1 VGRPE
6 GVGREETGTV
16 NDKPDDPTARSE
28 PGCDLSLP
36 AAALAA
42 VAALPEAGEGA
53 LSGLYPFLAAP
64 DPVVDELPFLFLPE
78 RPHRPPTRDVLR
90 RVAVAGRLLYAQ
102 VRWLDH
108 LADASD
114 DVGPP
119 GNVHSLNAALDELVR
134 CRFAAVLA
142 NHPSSASFFSSLANL
157 QLRYAVSL
165 AIDSAGSRGELDLSG
180 YVEHAKARAAPVRAP
195 VDATLLLA
203 AASEAERERARRSFE
218 SCAAGLQLYDDAQDV
233 EEDFR
238 DGRLSWIVSETLRA
252 FEHEADADSFYEA
265 ALLGGTIDRDLE
277 AACRF
282 FDQAIASA
290 ENLFPKW
297 IEYLKSRRDDVRKLR
312 TDLRKLVSS
321 AS

>member
-1 VGRPE
+1 MSDE
-6 GVGREETGTV
+6 
-16 NDKPDDPTARSE
+16 PDDPTVRSE
-28 PGCDLSLP
+28 PGPDLPVP

-42 VAALPEAGEGA
+42 VAALPEAAEGA
-53 LSGLYPFLAAP
+53 LPSLYRFLAAP
-64 DPVVDELPFLFLPE
+64 DPVIDQLPFLFLPE
-78 RPHRPPTRDVLR
+78 SPRRPPAGEALR
-90 RVAVAGRLLYAQ
+90 HVAVVGRLLYAQ

-114 DVGPP
+114 AEGTP
-119 GNVHSLNAALDELVR
+119 GAVHRLNAALDALVR
-134 CRFAAVLA
+134 SRFAAVLA
-142 NHPSSASFFSSLANL
+142 NNPSSASFFSSLANL
-157 QLRYAVSL
+157 QLRYAASL
-165 AIDSAGSRGELDLSG
+165 AIDSADSRDDLDLSG

-195 VDATLLLA
+195 VDATLLLV
-203 AASEAERERARRSFE
+203 AASEPEMERARRSFE
-218 SCAAGLQLYDDAQDV
+218 ACAAGLQLYDDAQDV

-265 ALLGGTIDRDLE
+265 ALLGGAIDRDLE

-282 FDQAIASA
+282 FDQAIAA
-290 ENLFPKW
+290 TENLFPKW

-312 TDLRKLVSS
+312 TDLRKIVSS